1 MLGAVWK
8 SALIKNTAVM
18 TRIDKIY
25 NVRGA
30 LLLKK
35 RKKEEIIIIIIITAG
50 GRSCALV
57 LPSRG
62 GCLCHRPNPGL
73 GGLQQPLQGWGG
85 PGGLCCNAK
94 RLGWRWE
101 LKSYTSIKQEL
112 SSARQEGCGV
122 CSGEAQPPPRFLG
135 LRPGAPLVP
144 FKGVA
149 ALQQLSP
156 TTPRPSCR
164 LAGRAIGAK
173 EHPHAPQQQ
182 PHPMGTQPHGC
193 TRVRVRVPRPPGSQP
208 GLQDTGLWWWVCV
221 WGGNSSPQGL
231 VYQPPRT
238 QP

>member
-35 RKKEEIIIIIIITAG
+35 RKKEEIIIIIIFTAG

-85 PGGLCCNAK
+85 PGGLRCNAK
-94 RLGWRWE
+94 RLGWGWE

-122 CSGEAQPPPRFLG
+122 CSGEAQPPPLFF
-135 LRPGAPLVP
+135 GAE
-144 FKGVA
+144 
-149 ALQQLSP
+149 
-156 TTPRPSCR
+156 
-164 LAGRAIGAK
+164 AG
-173 EHPHAPQQQ
+173 
-182 PHPMGTQPHGC
+182 
-193 TRVRVRVPRPPGSQP
+193 GSACS
-208 GLQDTGLWWWVCV
+208 L
-221 WGGNSSPQGL
+221 
-231 VYQPPRT
+231 
-238 QP
+238 

>member
-1 MLGAVWK
+1 MASTSIVLQFSFELKRDAPPVPCVVCTLLPGSCCAQTLRLTRSCGTVCECHPGLQVTPQSPGSTALRSHLAPSHCAPCPAAALCSSAPPLLGA
-8 SALIKNTAVM
+8 APPRA
-18 TRIDKIY
+18 
-25 NVRGA
+25 
-30 LLLKK
+30 
-35 RKKEEIIIIIIITAG
+35 E
-50 GRSCALV
+50 
-57 LPSRG
+57 LPRACG
-62 GCLCHRPNPGL
+62 F
-73 GGLQQPLQGWGG
+73 LQWGG
-85 PGGLCCNAK
+85 TA
-94 RLGWRWE
+94 
-101 LKSYTSIKQEL
+101 
-112 SSARQEGCGV
+112 
-122 CSGEAQPPPRFLG
+122 PPPCFLG

-156 TTPRPSCR
+156 TTLWPSCR

-221 WGGNSSPQGL
+221 WGGGNSSPQGL

>member
-1 MLGAVWK
+1 MLSCCPPEAAA
-8 SALIKNTAVM
+8 SA
-18 TRIDKIY
+18 IDQT
-25 NVRGA
+25 
-30 LLLKK
+30 L
-35 RKKEEIIIIIIITAG
+35 
-50 GRSCALV
+50 
-57 LPSRG
+57 
-62 GCLCHRPNPGL
+62 
-73 GGLQQPLQGWGG
+73 GWGG
-85 PGGLCCNAK
+85 SSSPCRDGGARGSPLQCKAPGVGVGAEIIHFDQAGIE
-94 RLGWRWE
+94 LG
-101 LKSYTSIKQEL
+101 TSG
-112 SSARQEGCGV
+112 RVWGV
-122 CSGEAQPPPRFLG
+122 QWGGTAPPPCFLG

-221 WGGNSSPQGL
+221 CGGEIPHLRVWSISPQGHSPDL
-231 VYQPPRT
+231 KVPIGSV
-238 QP
+238 